1 MQNQY
6 SVFDYSTD
14 LNFHDYKVTIES
26 SESYHCNR
34 DNGCKIE
41 RLKVIENKLF
51 FVGLLGL
58 ILTKKILLFIN
69 LPIKYLVISKN
80 CLKKF

>member
-1 MQNQY
+1 MLTKIASSFEGESMQNQY

-14 LNFHDYKVTIES
+14 LNSHDYKVTIES

-51 FVGLLGL
+51 LWV
-58 ILTKKILLFIN
+58 
-69 LPIKYLVISKN
+69 Y
-80 CLKKF
+80 